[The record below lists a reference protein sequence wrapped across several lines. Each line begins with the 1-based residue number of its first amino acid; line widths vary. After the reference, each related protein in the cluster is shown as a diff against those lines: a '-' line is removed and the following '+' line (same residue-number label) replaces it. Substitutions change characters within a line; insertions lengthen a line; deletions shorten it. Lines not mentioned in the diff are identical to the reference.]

1 MRWKRERILSVRG
14 NIKRLL
20 VVLLVCMISI
30 GCVAC
35 SGTTSEDSKVNL
47 EDMTGSEKVD
57 YFITKGKNDY
67 EAVKNDDDKLT
78 DLGVQY
84 IKDIGEYVDNKSQ
97 FDSDDNMEDIMT
109 KGSFLE
115 QYGKD
120 KMEMFKTSGQEDS
133 NGYKTAKE
141 VNSLGMNAVQ
151 MVKYV
156 YREAEIK
163 EDDSTKANIKQVKE
177 SLEQLQ

>member
-1 MRWKRERILSVRG
+1 MG

-57 YFITKGKNDY
+57 YFITKGRNDY

-84 IKDIGEYVDNKSQ
+84 IKDIGEYVNNKSQ
-97 FDSDDNMEDIMT
+97 FDSNENMEDIMT

-115 QYGKD
+115 QYGKN

-156 YREAEIK
+156 YREAETK

>member
-1 MRWKRERILSVRG
+1 ME

-20 VVLLVCMISI
+20 AVLLVCMIAI

-57 YFITKGKNDY
+57 YFITKGRNDY
-67 EAVKNDDDKLT
+67 EAVKNDDKLT

-97 FDSDDNMEDIMT
+97 FDSNDNMEDIMT

-120 KMEMFKTSGQEDS
+120 KMEMLKTSGQEDS

-156 YREAEIK
+156 YREAETK

>member
-1 MRWKRERILSVRG
+1 MG

-20 VVLLVCMISI
+20 VVLLVCRISI
-30 GCVAC
+30 GCVSC

-47 EDMTGSEKVD
+47 EDMTGSEKVE
-57 YFITKGKNDY
+57 YFITKGRNDY
-67 EAVKNDDDKLT
+67 EAVKNDDKLT

-97 FDSDDNMEDIMT
+97 FDSNDNMEDIMT

-163 EDDSTKANIKQVKE
+163 EDDCTKANIKQVKE

>member
-1 MRWKRERILSVRG
+1 ME

-20 VVLLVCMISI
+20 AVLLVCMIAI

-78 DLGVQY
+78 DLGGQY

-97 FDSDDNMEDIMT
+97 FDSNDNMEDIMT

-115 QYGKD
+115 QYGKN

-156 YREAEIK
+156 YREAETK

>member
-1 MRWKRERILSVRG
+1 MG

-57 YFITKGKNDY
+57 YFITKGRNDY

-84 IKDIGEYVDNKSQ
+84 IKDIGEYVNNKSQ
-97 FDSDDNMEDIMT
+97 FDSNENMEDIMT

-156 YREAEIK
+156 YREAETK

>member
-1 MRWKRERILSVRG
+1 MG
-14 NIKRLL
+14 NIKRLI
-20 VVLLVCMISI
+20 VVLLVGMIAI
-30 GCVAC
+30 GCIAC
-35 SGTTSEDSKVNL
+35 SSTSIESSKVNI

-57 YFITKGKNDY
+57 YFLSKGKNDY

-78 DLGVQY
+78 DLGSQY
-84 IKDIGEYVDNKSQ
+84 IKDISKYVDDETQ
-97 FDSDDNMEDIMT
+97 FNSDNMEDIMT

-120 KMEMFKTSGQEDS
+120 KMNMFREAGQEDS
-133 NGYKTAKE
+133 NGYKTAKA

-156 YREAEIK
+156 YREAETK

-177 SLEQLQ
+177 SLGQLQ

>member
-1 MRWKRERILSVRG
+1 MG

-57 YFITKGKNDY
+57 YFITKGRNDY
-67 EAVKNDDDKLT
+67 EAVKNDDKLT

-97 FDSDDNMEDIMT
+97 FDSNDNMEDIMT

-120 KMEMFKTSGQEDS
+120 KMKMFKTSGQEDS

-163 EDDSTKANIKQVKE
+163 EDDCTKANIKQVKE

>member
-1 MRWKRERILSVRG
+1 MG
-14 NIKRLL
+14 NIKRLI
-20 VVLLVCMISI
+20 VVLLVGMIAI
-30 GCVAC
+30 GCIAC
-35 SGTTSEDSKVNL
+35 SSTSIESSKVNI

-57 YFITKGKNDY
+57 YFLSKGKNDY

-78 DLGVQY
+78 DLGSQY
-84 IKDIGEYVDNKSQ
+84 IKDISKYVDDETQ
-97 FDSDDNMEDIMT
+97 FNSDNMEDIMT

-120 KMEMFKTSGQEDS
+120 KMNMFREAGQEDS
-133 NGYKTAKE
+133 NGYKTAKA
-141 VNSLGMNAVQ
+141 VNSLGINAVQ

-156 YREAEIK
+156 YREAETK

>member
-1 MRWKRERILSVRG
+1 MG

-57 YFITKGKNDY
+57 YFITKGRNDY
-67 EAVKNDDDKLT
+67 EAVKNDDKLT

-84 IKDIGEYVDNKSQ
+84 IK
-97 FDSDDNMEDIMT
+97 
-109 KGSFLE
+109 
-115 QYGKD
+115 
-120 KMEMFKTSGQEDS
+120 
-133 NGYKTAKE
+133 
-141 VNSLGMNAVQ
+141 
-151 MVKYV
+151 
-156 YREAEIK
+156 EALY
-163 EDDSTKANIKQVKE
+163 E
-177 SLEQLQ
+177 S

>member
-1 MRWKRERILSVRG
+1 MG
-14 NIKRLL
+14 NIKRLLL

-57 YFITKGKNDY
+57 YFITKGRNDY
-67 EAVKNDDDKLT
+67 EAVKNDDKLT

-97 FDSDDNMEDIMT
+97 FDSNDNMEDIMT

-156 YREAEIK
+156 YREAETK

>member
-1 MRWKRERILSVRG
+1 MG
-14 NIKRLL
+14 NIKRLI
-20 VVLLVCMISI
+20 VVLLVGMIAI

-35 SGTTSEDSKVNL
+35 SRTTSEESSKVNL
-47 EDMTGSEKVD
+47 KDMTVSEKVD
-57 YFITKGKNDY
+57 YFITKGKDDY
-67 EAVKNDDDKLT
+67 DKLT
-78 DLGVQY
+78 DLGSQY
-84 IKDIGEYVDNKSQ
+84 IKDISKYVNNETQ
-97 FDSDDNMEDIMT
+97 FNSANMEDIMT

-120 KMEMFKTSGQEDS
+120 KMNMFREAGQEDS
-133 NGYKTAKE
+133 NGYKTAKA

-156 YREAEIK
+156 YREAETK
-163 EDDSTKANIKQVKE
+163 EDNSTKINIKQVKE

>member
-1 MRWKRERILSVRG
+1 MG

-57 YFITKGKNDY
+57 YFITKGRNDY

-84 IKDIGEYVDNKSQ
+84 IKDIGEYVNNKSQ
-97 FDSDDNMEDIMT
+97 FDSNENMEDIMT

-120 KMEMFKTSGQEDS
+120 KMEIFKTSGQEDS

-156 YREAEIK
+156 YREAETK

>member
-1 MRWKRERILSVRG
+1 MG

-97 FDSDDNMEDIMT
+97 FDSNDNMEDIMT

>member
-1 MRWKRERILSVRG
+1 MG

-20 VVLLVCMISI
+20 VVLLVCRISI
-30 GCVAC
+30 GCVSC
-35 SGTTSEDSKVNL
+35 SVTTSEDSKVNL

-57 YFITKGKNDY
+57 YFITKGRNDY
-67 EAVKNDDDKLT
+67 EAVKNDDKLT

-97 FDSDDNMEDIMT
+97 FDSNDNMEDIMT

-163 EDDSTKANIKQVKE
+163 EDDCTKANIKQVKE

>member
-1 MRWKRERILSVRG
+1 MG
-14 NIKRLL
+14 NIKRFL

-97 FDSDDNMEDIMT
+97 FDSNDNMEDIMT

-120 KMEMFKTSGQEDS
+120 KMNMFREAGQEDS
-133 NGYKTAKE
+133 NGYKTAKA

-156 YREAEIK
+156 YREAETK
-163 EDDSTKANIKQVKE
+163 EDNSTKINIKQVKE

>member
-1 MRWKRERILSVRG
+1 MG
-14 NIKRLL
+14 NIKRLI
-20 VVLLVCMISI
+20 VVLLVGMIAI

-47 EDMTGSEKVD
+47 
-57 YFITKGKNDY
+57 
-67 EAVKNDDDKLT
+67 
-78 DLGVQY
+78 
-84 IKDIGEYVDNKSQ
+84 
-97 FDSDDNMEDIMT
+97 
-109 KGSFLE
+109 
-115 QYGKD
+115 
-120 KMEMFKTSGQEDS
+120 EDS

-156 YREAEIK
+156 YREAETK

>member
-1 MRWKRERILSVRG
+1 MG

-47 EDMTGSEKVD
+47 EDMTGSEKFD
-57 YFITKGKNDY
+57 YFITKGKTSY

-84 IKDIGEYVDNKSQ
+84 IKDIGEYVNNKSQ
-97 FDSDDNMEDIMT
+97 FDSNENMEDIMT

-120 KMEMFKTSGQEDS
+120 KMEMFKTSLMI
-133 NGYKTAKE
+133 
-141 VNSLGMNAVQ
+141 LGVFE
-151 MVKYV
+151 YL
-156 YREAEIK
+156 
-163 EDDSTKANIKQVKE
+163 STI
-177 SLEQLQ
+177 

>member
-1 MRWKRERILSVRG
+1 MG

>member
-1 MRWKRERILSVRG
+1 MG

-57 YFITKGKNDY
+57 YFITKGRNDY
-67 EAVKNDDDKLT
+67 EAVKNDDKLT

-84 IKDIGEYVDNKSQ
+84 IKDIGEYVDNKIQ
-97 FDSDDNMEDIMT
+97 FDSNDNMEDIMT

-163 EDDSTKANIKQVKE
+163 EDDCTKANIKQVKE

>member
-1 MRWKRERILSVRG
+1 MG

-57 YFITKGKNDY
+57 YFITKGRNDY

-84 IKDIGEYVDNKSQ
+84 IKDIGEYVNNKSQ
-97 FDSDDNMEDIMT
+97 FDSNENMEDIMT

-120 KMEMFKTSGQEDS
+120 KMEMFKTSGQEDI

-156 YREAEIK
+156 YREAETK

>member
-1 MRWKRERILSVRG
+1 MG

-20 VVLLVCMISI
+20 AVLLVCMIAI

-97 FDSDDNMEDIMT
+97 FDSNDNMEDIMT

-120 KMEMFKTSGQEDS
+120 TMDILESAGKQES
-133 NGYKTAKE
+133 KEYSTAKLLNE
-141 VNSLGMNAVQ
+141 LGTDSIQ

-156 YREAEIK
+156 YRGIEK
-163 EDDSTKANIKQVKE
+163 PDDSATISNIKQVKKSIE
-177 SLEQLQ
+177 GLQ

>member
-1 MRWKRERILSVRG
+1 MG

-35 SGTTSEDSKVNL
+35 RGTTSEDSKVNL

-57 YFITKGKNDY
+57 YFITKGRNDY

-84 IKDIGEYVDNKSQ
+84 IKDIGEYVNNKSQ
-97 FDSDDNMEDIMT
+97 FDSNENMEDIMT

-156 YREAEIK
+156 YREAETK

>member
-1 MRWKRERILSVRG
+1 MG

-57 YFITKGKNDY
+57 YFITKGRNDY
-67 EAVKNDDDKLT
+67 EAVKNDDKLT

-97 FDSDDNMEDIMT
+97 FDSNDNMEDIMT

-120 KMEMFKTSGQEDS
+120 KMEIFKTSGQEDS

-156 YREAEIK
+156 YREAETK

>member
-1 MRWKRERILSVRG
+1 MG

-57 YFITKGKNDY
+57 YFITKGRNDY

>member
-1 MRWKRERILSVRG
+1 MG

-57 YFITKGKNDY
+57 YFITKGRNDY

-97 FDSDDNMEDIMT
+97 FDSNENMEDIMT

-156 YREAEIK
+156 YREAETK

>member
-1 MRWKRERILSVRG
+1 MG
-14 NIKRLL
+14 NIKRLI
-20 VVLLVCMISI
+20 VVLLVGMIAI
-30 GCVAC
+30 GCIAC
-35 SGTTSEDSKVNL
+35 SSTSIESSKVNI

-57 YFITKGKNDY
+57 YFLSKGKNDY

-78 DLGVQY
+78 DLGSQY
-84 IKDIGEYVDNKSQ
+84 IKDISKYVDNETQ
-97 FDSDDNMEDIMT
+97 FNSDNMEDIMT

-120 KMEMFKTSGQEDS
+120 KMNMFREAGQEDS
-133 NGYKTAKE
+133 NGYKTAKA
-141 VNSLGMNAVQ
+141 VNSLGINAVQ

-156 YREAEIK
+156 YREAETK

-177 SLEQLQ
+177 SLGKLQ

>member
-1 MRWKRERILSVRG
+1 MG

-57 YFITKGKNDY
+57 YFITKGRNDY

-84 IKDIGEYVDNKSQ
+84 IKDIGEYVNNKSQ
-97 FDSDDNMEDIMT
+97 FDSNENMEDIMT

>member
-1 MRWKRERILSVRG
+1 
-14 NIKRLL
+14 
-20 VVLLVCMISI
+20 MISI

-57 YFITKGKNDY
+57 YFITKGRNDY
-67 EAVKNDDDKLT
+67 EAVKNDDKLT

-84 IKDIGEYVDNKSQ
+84 IKDIGKYVDDETQ
-97 FDSDDNMEDIMT
+97 FNSDNMEDIMT

-120 KMEMFKTSGQEDS
+120 KMNMFREAGQEDS
-133 NGYKTAKE
+133 NGYKTAKA
-141 VNSLGMNAVQ
+141 VNSLGINAVQ

-156 YREAEIK
+156 YREAETK

-177 SLEQLQ
+177 SLGQLQ

>member
-1 MRWKRERILSVRG
+1 MG

-84 IKDIGEYVDNKSQ
+84 IKDIGEYVNNKSQ
-97 FDSDDNMEDIMT
+97 FDSNENMEDIMT

-156 YREAEIK
+156 YREAETK

>member
-1 MRWKRERILSVRG
+1 MG

-57 YFITKGKNDY
+57 YFITKGRNDY

-84 IKDIGEYVDNKSQ
+84 IKDIGEYVNNKSQ
-97 FDSDDNMEDIMT
+97 FDSNENMEDLMT

-156 YREAEIK
+156 YREAETK

>member
-1 MRWKRERILSVRG
+1 MG

-57 YFITKGKNDY
+57 YFITKGRNDY

-97 FDSDDNMEDIMT
+97 FDSNDNMEDIMT

-163 EDDSTKANIKQVKE
+163 EDDCTKANIKQVKE

>member
-1 MRWKRERILSVRG
+1 MG

-47 EDMTGSEKVD
+47 EDMTGAEKVD
-57 YFITKGKNDY
+57 YFITKGRNDY
-67 EAVKNDDDKLT
+67 EAVKNDDKLT

-84 IKDIGEYVDNKSQ
+84 IKDIGEYVDNKRQ
-97 FDSDDNMEDIMT
+97 FDSNDNMEDIIT

-156 YREAEIK
+156 YREAETK

>member
-1 MRWKRERILSVRG
+1 MG

-57 YFITKGKNDY
+57 YFITKGRNDY

-84 IKDIGEYVDNKSQ
+84 IKDIGEYVNNKSQ
-97 FDSDDNMEDIMT
+97 FDSNENMEDIMT

-151 MVKYV
+151 MVTYV
-156 YREAEIK
+156 YREAETK

>member
-1 MRWKRERILSVRG
+1 MG

-47 EDMTGSEKVD
+47 EDMTGSEEVD
-57 YFITKGKNDY
+57 YFITKGRNDY

-78 DLGVQY
+78 DLGSQY
-84 IKDIGEYVDNKSQ
+84 IKDISKYVDDETQ
-97 FDSDDNMEDIMT
+97 FNSDNMEDIMT

-120 KMEMFKTSGQEDS
+120 KMNMFREAGQEDS
-133 NGYKTAKE
+133 NGYKTAKA
-141 VNSLGMNAVQ
+141 VNSLGINAVQ

-156 YREAEIK
+156 YREAETK

-177 SLEQLQ
+177 SLGQLQ

>member
-1 MRWKRERILSVRG
+1 MR

-20 VVLLVCMISI
+20 AVLLVCMISI

-35 SGTTSEDSKVNL
+35 SGTTSEESSKVNL

-57 YFITKGKNDY
+57 YFITKGKNHY
-67 EAVKNDDDKLT
+67 EAVKNDEDKLT

-97 FDSDDNMEDIMT
+97 FDSNDNMEDIMT

-133 NGYKTAKE
+133 NGYKTARE

-156 YREAEIK
+156 YREAETK
-163 EDDSTKANIKQVKE
+163 EDDSIKANIKQVKE

>member
-1 MRWKRERILSVRG
+1 MG

-57 YFITKGKNDY
+57 YFITKGRNDY
-67 EAVKNDDDKLT
+67 EAVKNDDKLT

-97 FDSDDNMEDIMT
+97 FDSNDNMEDIMT

-156 YREAEIK
+156 YREAETK

>member
-1 MRWKRERILSVRG
+1 MG

-57 YFITKGKNDY
+57 YFITKGRNDY

-84 IKDIGEYVDNKSQ
+84 IKDIGEYVKNKSQ
-97 FDSDDNMEDIMT
+97 FDSNENMEDIMT

-156 YREAEIK
+156 YREAETK